1 MSKRPSK
8 AEKQA
13 AADAKAAAETPTTEE
28 TPAPAAEA
36 TGSPIQRNGVV
47 GEIKKLFNE
56 GNGITEV
63 GAMIDALDA
72 TELKGNY
79 SPATVRTQ
87 VGKLRK
93 AHGISGQG
101 QNRNGVVAK
110 IRELFNE
117 GDGVTDVSGMEAA
130 LHDNGFEAG
139 TFSLATVKTQVGK
152 LRKAHGLTS
161 ERKNGVVAKIRELF
175 DGGAGTTTVKDM
187 VEALDATEF
196 KENYALATVHTQVG
210 LLRRQHGLTK
220 PRGSSGEQA
229 TA

>member
-1 MSKRPSK
+1 MSKAKDKGRRPGGK
-8 AEKQA
+8 KDE
-13 AADAKAAAETPTTEE
+13 AKATPTPE
-28 TPAPAAEA
+28 TAEAPAAEA

-47 GEIKKLFNE
+47 GEIKKLFDE
-56 GNGITEV
+56 GKGITEV
-63 GAMIDALDA
+63 TAMIESLDA

-110 IRELFNE
+110 IRELFGE
-117 GDGVTDVSGMEAA
+117 GTGVTDVSAMEAA
-130 LHDNGFEAG
+130 LHDNGFEVG
-139 TFSLATVKTQVGK
+139 TFSIATVKTQVGK

-175 DGGAGTTTVKDM
+175 ADGSGTITVKEM

-196 KENYALATVHTQVG
+196 KDNYAIATVHTQVG

-220 PRGSSGEQA
+220 PRGSSEEQA
-229 TA
+229 AAS

>member
-1 MSKRPSK
+1 MSKAKDKTRRPGGKTKADTAPATTEAPK
-8 AEKQA
+8 AE
-13 AADAKAAAETPTTEE
+13 
-28 TPAPAAEA
+28 AEA

-47 GEIKKLFNE
+47 GEIKKLFDE
-56 GNGITEV
+56 GKGITEV
-63 GAMIDALDA
+63 TAMIEALDA

-110 IRELFNE
+110 IRELFGE
-117 GDGVTDVSGMEAA
+117 GDGVTDVSAMEAA
-130 LHDNGFEAG
+130 LHDNGFEVG
-139 TFSLATVKTQVGK
+139 TFSIATVKTQVGK

-175 DGGAGTTTVKDM
+175 ADGSGTITVKEM

-196 KENYALATVHTQVG
+196 KDNYAIATVHTQVG

-220 PRGSSGEQA
+220 PRGSSEEQA
-229 TA
+229 AAS